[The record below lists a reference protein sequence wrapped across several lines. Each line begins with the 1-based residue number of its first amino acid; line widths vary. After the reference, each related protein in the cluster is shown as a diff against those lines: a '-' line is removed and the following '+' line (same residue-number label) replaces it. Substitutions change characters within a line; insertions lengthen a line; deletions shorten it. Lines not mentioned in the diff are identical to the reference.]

1 MKLKALG
8 SFCRRMGVGLRAGVD
23 ILRIIETE
31 TRTGDSRHRVIMK
44 TVDVS
49 LRSGKSLAGA
59 MLEQKKY
66 FPPLL
71 IQLVHAS
78 EVAGRMDQ
86 LFLNMAEYYEDLLKT
101 RNHFFSQISWPVI
114 QLILAVF
121 VIGAVILIQGLL
133 ASSPNGP
140 AYDASGLG
148 LSGVNGFLLYCTCVF
163 IIAAFVGTII
173 LGVWKNWLN
182 CHRLL
187 MPLVQRIPNLGTAL
201 TTLGLSRLSMTLSML
216 LNAGVEARRSLKQA
230 FLSTGNH
237 YFISGM
243 DGALAAIERGN
254 SFGDAFD
261 AAGVFPNEFLEA
273 VRLGELSGT
282 ETESL
287 DHLAIQYRERSKA
300 ALSMLAMIASG
311 AIWLSVM
318 FIIGFMVIKLGLQYV
333 NLLNNAGT
341 I

>member
-1 MKLKALG
+1 
-8 SFCRRMGVGLRAGVD
+8 MGVGLKSGVD
-23 ILRIIETE
+23 ILRIIESE
-31 TRTGDSRHRVIMK
+31 TRTGDARHRDVMK
-44 TVDVS
+44 MIQLGV
-49 LRSGKSLAGA
+49 REGKSLAGA
-59 MLEQKKY
+59 MVDHKKH

-78 EVAGRMDQ
+78 EVAGRMDR
-86 LFLNMAEYYEDLLKT
+86 LFLHMAEYYDDLLKT
-101 RNHFFSQISWPVI
+101 RNHFLSQIAWPMI
-114 QLILAVF
+114 QLVLAVV

-133 ASSPNGP
+133 SSSSSGP

-148 LSGVNGFLLYCTCVF
+148 LSGVGGFIVYCVT
-163 IIAAFVGTII
+163 ISSIALIVGTTMF
-173 LGVWKNWLN
+173 GVWKNWLN
-182 CHRLL
+182 CHRWL
-187 MPLVQRIPNLGTAL
+187 MPIVQKIPNIGTAL

-243 DGALAAIERGN
+243 DGALAAIEQGN

-261 AAGVFPNEFLEA
+261 AAGVFPSEFLEA
-273 VRLGELSGT
+273 IRLGELSGT

-287 DHLAIQYRERSKA
+287 DHLAVQYRERAKA
-300 ALSMLAMIASG
+300 ALGLLAMLASG
-311 AIWLSVM
+311 AVWLSVM
-318 FIIGFMVIKLGLQYV
+318 LIIGFMVIKLGLQYV
-333 NLLNNAGT
+333 NLLNNAGN